1 MAYSIMIYQ
10 NEDLQAT
17 IDLTEKQ
24 LQQVTEL
31 LNEIGVF

>member
-1 MAYSIMIYQ
+1 MIYQ